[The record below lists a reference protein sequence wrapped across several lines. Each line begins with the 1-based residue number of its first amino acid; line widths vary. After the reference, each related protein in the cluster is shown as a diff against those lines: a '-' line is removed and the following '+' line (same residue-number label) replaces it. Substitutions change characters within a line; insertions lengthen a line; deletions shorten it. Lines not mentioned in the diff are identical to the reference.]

1 MHFEVYESLDA
12 ATQGGAKL
20 RTSQLAIRRRPAR
33 RSTRPGA
40 TSRAWPTWR
49 SSSLEGD
56 MVFADGYAS
65 QLAKASGSV
74 QDGYTLTLNVG
85 V

>member
-20 RTSQLAIRRRPAR
+20 RTSQLA
-33 RSTRPGA
+33 
-40 TSRAWPTWR
+40 
-49 SSSLEGD
+49 
-56 MVFADGYAS
+56 
-65 QLAKASGSV
+65 KASGSV